1 VKTKANTLDEWDV
14 EKAKYER
21 VVACLECAQ
30 ECFAQAKL
38 LALEERA
45 HHGLLTKFEIV
56 NSQIQIV
63 FQCLEKVSSQQSIL
77 QSFLANDGESHD

>member
-1 VKTKANTLDEWDV
+1 VKTKSNTSYEWDV

-30 ECFAQAKL
+30 EVFAQEKL

-45 HHGLLTKFEIV
+45 HHGLLAKFEII
-56 NSQIQIV
+56 NSKIQIA
-63 FQCLEKVSSQQSIL
+63 FQSMKKATSYQFIL
-77 QSFLANDGESHD
+77 